1 MTELETQLL
10 RALEQLQSEFA
21 QHYQDWE
28 AAFAELQEMYIIT
41 SKENAQVRQEVRSLS
56 GQVSSLSEQL
66 QRLNTLYGQNRR

>member
-10 RALEQLQSEFA
+10 SALEQLQSESA

-28 AAFAELQEMYIIT
+28 SAFGELQQMYDT
-41 SKENAQVRQEVRSLS
+41 TRQENAQVRLEIRSLS
-56 GQVSSLSEQL
+56 SQVSSLSEQL